1 MQHLAKTNISDYRY
15 CMVPPSNVHAVLKKH
30 TIGDGHGIVVDTDK
44 SKGSWIVD
52 LVTGK
57 NYLDCYSQFASQPVG
72 WNHSTLK
79 FNLPHFIPSLGCKVA
94 NSDLYTPELAEF
106 VSDFSSIATD
116 FQHFFFIDGG
126 SAAVENA
133 LKAAFDWKAQK
144 LGLSDDAD
152 VNCFDVIHLKEA
164 FHGRGGYTLSL
175 TNTDPNKTKW
185 FPKFNWTRITNPKI
199 HGHVPVEQLEANSL
213 FEAEAALKRGNVAAI
228 ILETIQGEGGDNH
241 FRKEYL
247 EDLRKLADQYE
258 ALLIFDEVQAGMGLT
273 GKMWAYQHF
282 GVVPD
287 LLCFGKK
294 TQVCGFGATTRM
306 DDVNCVFKKSSRI
319 NSTWGGNLVDM
330 VRFSIIKKIIEKEKL
345 VENAAVVGDYFM
357 QQLKTVKGISNV
369 RGRGLMI
376 AFDLESQERR
386 DEVMA
391 KVEEKMLVLKSG
403 QKSIRLRPHLDF
415 KMGEAD
421 LAVEYINRSL

>member
-1 MQHLAKTNISDYRY
+1 MIPA
-15 CMVPPSNVHAVLKKH
+15 SNVHSVIKKH

-52 LVTGK
+52 SVTGK
-57 NYLDCYSQFASQPVG
+57 SYLDCYSQFASQPVG
-72 WNHSTLK
+72 WNHPTLK
-79 FNLPHFIPSLGCKVA
+79 FYLSHFIPALGCKLA
-94 NSDLYTPELAEF
+94 NSDLYTAELAEF
-106 VSDFSSIATD
+106 VQDFAGIAPD
-116 FQHFFFIDGG
+116 FCHFFFIDGG
-126 SAAVENA
+126 SLAVENA

-144 LGLSDDAD
+144 MGLADDAD
-152 VNCFDVIHLKEA
+152 VNHFDVIHLKEA
-164 FHGRGGYTLSL
+164 FHGRSGYTLSL

-185 FPKFNWTRITNPKI
+185 FPKFPWTRITNPKL
-199 HGHVPVEQLEANSL
+199 HGDVPVERLEVDSL
-213 FEAEAALKRGNVAAI
+213 HEAEQALKKGNVAAI

-241 FRKEYL
+241 FRREYL
-247 EDLRKLADQYE
+247 EDLRHLSNQYG

-287 LLCFGKK
+287 MLCFGKK
-294 TQVCGFGATTRM
+294 TQVCGFAATSRL
-306 DDVNCVFKKSSRI
+306 DDVNNVFQKSSRI

-330 VRFSIIKKIIEKEKL
+330 IRFSIIKKIIEKEKL
-345 VENAAVVGDYFM
+345 VDNAAMVGNYFISL
-357 QQLKTVKGISNV
+357 LKTVKGISNV

-376 AFDLESQERR
+376 AFDLPTTERR
-386 DEVMA
+386 DEVMK

-415 KMGEAD
+415 KMSEAD
-421 LAVEYINRSL
+421 LAVEYLNQSL